1 MENRYK
7 FFNNITGWIVWL
19 FATVIYFMTME
30 SSASFWDC
38 GEFIAA
44 GYKLQVGHPPGA
56 PLWLMIARVFGLFA
70 GDNLEAVALMVN
82 AFSALCSSF
91 SILFLF
97 WTITGFAK
105 KVGGPVTDW
114 STGKLIAVLGSG
126 IVGATAYTFSD
137 SFWFSAVEAE
147 VYAASSFTTALVFWL
162 LVKWDAM
169 ADEPYADRLLILVA
183 YVMGLSIGVHILNLL
198 AIPALVYIYY
208 FRRFET
214 TRKGFIY
221 AGIISV
227 AILGV
232 IQSGII
238 SLTVSTAAKFEVF
251 FTNSLGLPFNTG
263 AWIFILG
270 LLGLLAYGIKYA
282 GDKKWSN
289 FQNAVYAVLVIVIGY
304 SSFAMIVVRSAANP
318 PMDENN
324 PENIVNLLPY
334 LNREQYGDRPL
345 FFGQTFASELDSD
358 EPYKDGTPVYYQT
371 EEKGSDIYAVADDRK
386 NSIPNYDKAS
396 CMYLPRMYS
405 SQGHHVRAYKAWT
418 NFKGRK
424 VKLRVNTQNGKRRKV
439 IKVPTFSE
447 NLDFFFSYQV
457 NFMYWRYFM
466 WNFAGRQ
473 NDIQGHGI
481 GKDKVLNG
489 NWLSGVDFIDDAHLG
504 DQASLPDSLKDNP
517 GRNAFFLLPLILG
530 IIGMIFHFTKNWK
543 DAFVVLLLFFMTG
556 LAIVI
561 YLNQSPYQP
570 RERDYAY
577 AGSFYAFAIWI
588 GLGVQALFSYMGSE
602 KKIKTASNQGFEAKL
617 KALGLFEIAVGVVFF
632 LIWGAVFTFGDL
644 KTEGYGF
651 LYVGGVIAAAV
662 ILAQVLG
669 KILKSETPRAIL
681 VVALTLYV
689 PYVMGKDGWDDHNR
703 NDKYTARDFAKNYL
717 DSCAPN
723 AIIFTNG
730 DNDTFPLWYVQD
742 VEGYRTDVRVVNLS
756 LLNTDW
762 YIDQMKRKAYESEKV
777 PFSFTQDQYRQG
789 TRDYVYV
796 DKRWEGYQ
804 DIKKVMDFVK
814 SDETYTK
821 LMLRNGGQL
830 DFIPADSL
838 AIPVNKD
845 KVLRNGIVDAG
856 MADQIPESVNW
867 SIGGGAVMKAKMMIL
882 DLLANNDWER
892 PIYFAIT
899 VGDDH
904 YMNLEEYFE
913 VEGLAYHLTP
923 IKRARPQGGEIG
935 FVDVETMYDNLMNK
949 FQWGNMEK
957 PGVYMGEQVQRMTM
971 NYRNNFA
978 RLAKA
983 LVEQKGDS
991 IRAIK
996 VLDRCQD
1003 VMPKEKIPYSFFS
1016 IYLADAYNKCGAFEK
1031 GKVIMLDILDQYE
1044 SELEWFANLSDDKRT
1059 LVSSE
1064 IQRGIQAV
1072 NTIGF
1077 FATKYPLEEV
1087 TNRVGEVLQ
1096 TVDQLGLGR

>member
-1 MENRYK
+1 
-7 FFNNITGWIVWL
+7 
-19 FATVIYFMTME
+19 
-30 SSASFWDC
+30 
-38 GEFIAA
+38 
-44 GYKLQVGHPPGA
+44 
-56 PLWLMIARVFGLFA
+56 
-70 GDNLEAVALMVN
+70 
-82 AFSALCSSF
+82 
-91 SILFLF
+91 
-97 WTITGFAK
+97 
-105 KVGGPVTDW
+105 
-114 STGKLIAVLGSG
+114 
-126 IVGATAYTFSD
+126 
-137 SFWFSAVEAE
+137 
-147 VYAASSFTTALVFWL
+147 
-162 LVKWDAM
+162 
-169 ADEPYADRLLILVA
+169 
-183 YVMGLSIGVHILNLL
+183 
-198 AIPALVYIYY
+198 
-208 FRRFET
+208 
-214 TRKGFIY
+214 
-221 AGIISV
+221 
-227 AILGV
+227 
-232 IQSGII
+232 
-238 SLTVSTAAKFEVF
+238 
-251 FTNSLGLPFNTG
+251 
-263 AWIFILG
+263 
-270 LLGLLAYGIKYA
+270 
-282 GDKKWSN
+282 
-289 FQNAVYAVLVIVIGY
+289 
-304 SSFAMIVVRSAANP
+304 MIVVRSAANP

-345 FFGQTFASELDSD
+345 FFGQSFSSELDSD
-358 EPYKDGTPVYYQT
+358 EPYTDGTPVYYQT
-371 EEKGSDIYAVADDRK
+371 EEKGTDVYAIADDRK

-405 SQGHHVRAYKAWT
+405 SQAHHVRAYKAWT

-424 VKLRVNTQNGKRRKV
+424 VKLQVNTQNGKRRKV

-447 NLDFFFSYQV
+447 NMDFFFSYQV

-481 GKDKVLNG
+481 GKDKVLQG
-489 NWLSGVDFIDDAHLG
+489 NWISGVDFIDEAHVG
-504 DQASLPDSLKDNP
+504 DQESMPASLKENP
-517 GRNAFFLLPLILG
+517 GRNVFFMFPLILG
-530 IIGMIFHFTKNWK
+530 LIGMVFHFTKNWK
-543 DAFVVLLLFFMTG
+543 DALVVLLLFFMTG

-561 YLNQSPYQP
+561 YLNQTPYQP

-588 GLGVQALFSYMGSE
+588 GLGVQALFSYMGVD
-602 KKIKTASNQGFEAKL
+602 KKVAAEANVKSGVEAKL
-617 KALGLFEIAVGVVFF
+617 KALGLFEIVAAVVFF
-632 LIWGAVFTFGDL
+632 LVWGAVFTFGDL
-644 KTEGYGF
+644 KTEGYSF
-651 LYVGGVIAAAV
+651 LYIGAVIAVALIVAR
-662 ILAQVLG
+662 ILG
-669 KILKSETPRAIL
+669 KVLKSETPRALL
-681 VVALTLYV
+681 VLALTLYV

-703 NDKYTARDFAKNYL
+703 HDKYTARDFAKNYL

-777 PFSFTQDQYRQG
+777 PFSFEQDQYRQG

-796 DKRWEGYQ
+796 DKRWEGFQ

-814 SDETYTK
+814 SDEAYTK

-838 AIPVNKD
+838 SIPVNKER
-845 KVLRNGIVDAG
+845 VLANGIVDASQ
-856 MADQIPESVNW
+856 ANQIPESVNW

-882 DLLANNDWER
+882 DLLAHNDWER

-913 VEGLAYHLTP
+913 VEGLAYQLTP

-935 FVDVETMYDNLMNK
+935 YVDVETMYDNMMNK

-991 IRAIK
+991 TRAIE
-996 VLDRCQD
+996 VLDRCQE

-1016 IYLADAYNKCGAFEK
+1016 IYLADAYNKCGAYEK
-1031 GKVIMLDILDQYE
+1031 GKVIMLDILAQYE
-1044 SELEWFANLSDDKRT
+1044 AELEWFANLPEDKRV
-1059 LVSSE
+1059 LVGSE

-1077 FATKYPLEEV
+1077 FATKYPLKEV
-1087 TNRVGEVLQ
+1087 TDRVGEVLQ
-1096 TVDQLGLGR
+1096 GVDQMGIGR